1 MGKKIS
7 FKAHP
12 KLVKLECMDCG
23 AELVQESRK
32 SAYCKFCGQRYLVG
46 DSYELY
52 IEGDETPRQS
62 TTSEQTILST
72 SILKKIIKFY
82 GIYFAIMLVI
92 GIIAVVVNIVRT
104 SDSSRS
110 MEVFQKEK
118 SGKDKQGTND
128 FIRPEGFQSEM
139 MQQVVEEMF
148 GKPAD
153 EVTKEELDTIQY
165 FALDTTWPDGAYVIT
180 YSTRD
185 YRDFETRYD
194 EVITEEL
201 EDAPFA
207 YSKAFQEEMLE
218 IYPTAGRADEEFF
231 SDIHMFGNL
240 KAIKVNNPNYMDF
253 SCFPKLTMVECM
265 RSSINELIKANI
277 PVEQI
282 EVLKIA
288 REGVAGIDKFVALKE
303 LCVEGIE
310 TAEFAEIAK
319 CTSLEKL
326 YCLTVFGGTGFGALK
341 SLTNLETLYISG
353 SSDSVKNLDVISSFG
368 KLENLTIVNT
378 DLLSLDFVKN
388 LTGLKTLRLAK
399 NSELRD
405 LKALRGLTQL
415 EFLEADM
422 NYLHGEQ
429 PDLSMVGKLKNLKG
443 LAVDTV
449 YGLDFLHELPQLEH
463 LEIRLTFYD
472 DLLEPICKMKNLKTL
487 YLSQC
492 STHLDEGYEVLKE
505 LPKLEKLMVEKMEFE
520 EEGNGIFQ
528 LDQLEELRIVSCDF
542 LYMPPEIAV
551 SDKLKVVDLTGISF
565 YTDIW
570 HSVPYLDKE
579 ECAAI
584 QNVLNTYSKAP
595 NLEEFYL
602 DYYDNYIEYYD
613 IQNLD
618 FLSNMKNLKVLSMR
632 SCDLTQIPEE
642 AFKECSNLNTLILER
657 NQISNINFVKYLPQ
671 LKCINLFDCY
681 VADISPLLD
690 CPILKYVDVR
700 NNPIDENPLQGVRV
714 ISGESR
720 Y

>member
-1 MGKKIS
+1 MSKKIS
-7 FKAHP
+7 FKAHR

-23 AELVQESRK
+23 AELVQEGRK
-32 SAYCKFCGQRYLVG
+32 SAYCKFCDQRYLVG

-52 IEGDETPRQS
+52 IEENETPRQS
-62 TTSEQTILST
+62 TISKQTVLST
-72 SILKKIIKFY
+72 SAIKKVVKFY
-82 GIYFAIMLVI
+82 GIYFAVMLVI
-92 GIIAVVVNIVRT
+92 GIIALVVNIVGT
-104 SDSSRS
+104 SDSPRS
-110 MEVFQKEK
+110 MEVSQKEK
-118 SGKDKQGTND
+118 AGKDKQGTKD

-139 MQQVVEEMF
+139 MRQVVEEMF

-165 FALDTTWPDGAYVIT
+165 FALDTTWPDGEYVIT

-194 EVITEEL
+194 EVLTEEQ

-207 YSKAFQEEMLE
+207 YSKEFQEEMLE
-218 IYPTAGRADEEFF
+218 FYPTAGQANEKFF
-231 SDIHMFGNL
+231 EDIHMFTNL
-240 KAIKVNNPNYMDF
+240 KAIKVNNPYYVDF
-253 SCFPKLTMVECM
+253 SGFPKLTMVECLW
-265 RSSINELIKANI
+265 SSVEELIKANI

-282 EVLKIA
+282 EVLKIS
-288 REGVAGIDKFVALKE
+288 REGMTGIDRFVSLKE
-303 LCVEGIE
+303 LYVEGID
-310 TAEFAEIAK
+310 AEEFTEIAK
-319 CTSLEKL
+319 CTSLQKL

-353 SSDSVKNLDVISSFG
+353 SSDGVKNLDVISSFT

-378 DLLSLDFVKN
+378 DLLSLDFAKN

-399 NSELRD
+399 NGELRD
-405 LKALRGLTQL
+405 LKVLKGLTQL

-429 PDLSMVGKLKNLKG
+429 PDLSMVGNLKKLKG

-463 LEIRLTFYD
+463 LEVRLTFYD
-472 DLLEPICKMKNLKTL
+472 ELLEPICKMKNLKTL

-492 STHLDEGYEVLKE
+492 NTHLDEGYEVLKE
-505 LPKLEKLMVEKMEFE
+505 LPKLEKLMVEYMDFE

-542 LYMPPEIAV
+542 LYMPPEIVV
-551 SDKLKVVDLTGISF
+551 SDKLRVVDLKGISF
-565 YTDIW
+565 YTDPW

-579 ECAAI
+579 ECDAI

-618 FLSNMKNLKVLSMR
+618 FLGNMKNLKVLSMR
-632 SCDLTQIPEE
+632 SCNLTQIPED
-642 AFKECSNLNTLILER
+642 AFSQCSGLNTLILER
-657 NQISNINFVKYLPQ
+657 NQISNIDFVKDLPQ
-671 LKCINLFDCY
+671 LKHIELFDCY
-681 VADISPLLD
+681 VADISPLLN

-714 ISGESR
+714 ISGKSR